1 MTERFDNNK
10 CRGKVI
16 RIRKNEVQNKVSD
29 KSSVSSNK
37 VPCQPIQQPKAT
49 LESLLELAT
58 HFNNNRY

>member
-1 MTERFDNNK
+1 MVERFDNNK

-16 RIRKNEVQNKVSD
+16 RIRKNEVLNKVSD
-29 KSSVSSNK
+29 KSGDTHC
-37 VPCQPIQQPKAT
+37 PPIQQPKAT

>member
-1 MTERFDNNK
+1 MTERFDNNE

-29 KSSVSSNK
+29 KSGVSSNNTHC
-37 VPCQPIQQPKAT
+37 PPIQQPKAT